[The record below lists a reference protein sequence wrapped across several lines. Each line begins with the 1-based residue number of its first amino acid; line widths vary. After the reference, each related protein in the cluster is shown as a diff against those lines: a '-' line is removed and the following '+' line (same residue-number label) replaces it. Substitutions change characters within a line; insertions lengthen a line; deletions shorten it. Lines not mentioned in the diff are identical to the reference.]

1 MDLQSRKNDWTKGQE
16 MKHGVLLRTFWGR
29 EDISMS
35 YESDSGDGKWADAD
49 IWGLHYQDLGTDSM
63 WGNREMRESNIMSV
77 ESTDRGQLTGTVMVL

>member
-1 MDLQSRKNDWTKGQE
+1 MKGQE
-16 MKHGVLLRTFWGR
+16 MKQGVLLRTFWGR

-63 WGNREMRESNIMSV
+63 WGNREMRESNVMSV
-77 ESTDRGQLTGTVMVL
+77 ESTDRGQLPGTVMVL